1 MIKVKDTLK
10 DNLLFNRKLV
20 LNIFIVL
27 IAIFLSRFIVYS
39 QGMDLLYIDRM
50 DLLYIALCILS
61 FFLILKRPVIAITMV
76 LSVLAIYQLL
86 GYVPHFE
93 IGIFNIFLG
102 DILAIIFTVATIL
115 RLSLNTQSQ
124 TIVHSYPWKLF
135 VIFSALA
142 IVSILRGLP
151 HYGETTMVHARE
163 HIYVITATAYFCTFR
178 FDKSEIR
185 RIFPIFVVFGILLL
199 SIACLR
205 WLGILAPREGSLIY
219 KGTWLGQRMLNRYG
233 AFYLVFILYVFV
245 VSKINRMTKKNI
257 LSWIVII
264 GTIVAIILNQVRTTW
279 VLVFVGSL
287 VLSFKYRLRFIG
299 KALIVLLLFLILIP
313 FLWFYQPRPVL
324 RISSY
329 LYTAAT
335 VFWKPEHTTFSF
347 RIESNKAYLKKMS
360 LKEYILGV
368 PFGTPISYVI
378 EGQVRQTGVHNMFVE
393 QIYRTG
399 IFGLVIFALLQIS
412 LIRGINE
419 LIKIENDKLIKNG
432 LIILWITLICY
443 QVNFMAWT
451 ADFLYPVILGISMSM
466 IAHYGYNKK
475 AELANIEN

>member
-1 MIKVKDTLK
+1 MIRLKDTLK
-10 DNLLFNRKLV
+10 DNLLFNHKLI
-20 LNIFIVL
+20 LNISIVL
-27 IAIFLSRFIVYS
+27 IAIFLARFIVYS
-39 QGMDLLYIDRM
+39 QGTDLLYIDGM

-61 FFLILKRPVIAITMV
+61 FFLIFKRPVIAIAMV
-76 LSVLAIYQLL
+76 LSVLVIYQLL

-102 DILAIIFTVATIL
+102 DVLAIIFTMATIL

-124 TIVHSYPWKLF
+124 TIIHSYPWKLF

-142 IVSILRGLP
+142 IVGILRGLP
-151 HYGETTMVHARE
+151 YYGETTIVHARE
-163 HIYVITATAYFCTFR
+163 HIYVIAATAYFCTFR
-178 FDKSEIR
+178 FDKSEIK

-199 SIACLR
+199 GMAYLR
-205 WLGILAPREGSLIY
+205 WLGILAPREGSLVY
-219 KGTWLGQRMLNRYG
+219 RGTWLGMRMLNRYG
-233 AFYLVFILYVFV
+233 AFYLVFVLFVFV
-245 VSKINRMTKKNI
+245 VSKINKMTKKNI

-279 VLVFVGSL
+279 VLVFVGFL

-299 KALIVLLLFLILIP
+299 KALIVLFLFLILIP
-313 FLWFYQPRPVL
+313 FLLFYRPGPVL
-324 RISSY
+324 RISNY

-335 VFWKPEHTTFSF
+335 VFWRPEHTTFSF

-368 PFGTPISYVI
+368 PFGTPISYRI
-378 EGQVRQTGVHNMFVE
+378 EGQERQTSPHNMFVE

-399 IFGLVIFALLQIS
+399 IFGLIIFVLLQIS
-412 LIRGINE
+412 LMRRINK

-451 ADFLYPVILGISMSM
+451 ADLLYPIILGISMSM
-466 IAHYGYNKK
+466 IAHYEQDKK
-475 AELANIEN
+475 VQLA